1 LKYSDAHPQFSCTI
15 RNTPTNQKHPAHIW
29 NKEID
34 VKWRY
39 GIPIFMVANLTILLV
54 ADISSGVTAKT
65 QIIDETD
72 GTIFDENV
80 ILTVSIVTSISQLW
94 NAGSKALAVF
104 ILLTSLLWPFI
115 KLALTFTAWVL
126 PYRTLKR
133 RERFLEVL
141 DCLDKW
147 SFV

>member
-1 LKYSDAHPQFSCTI
+1 
-15 RNTPTNQKHPAHIW
+15 
-29 NKEID
+29 
-34 VKWRY
+34 
-39 GIPIFMVANLTILLV
+39 MVANLTILLV

-94 NAGSKALAVF
+94 NAGSKALAIF

-115 KLALTFTAWVL
+115 KLALTFAAWVL

-133 RERFLEVL
+133 RELFLEVL

>member
-1 LKYSDAHPQFSCTI
+1 
-15 RNTPTNQKHPAHIW
+15 
-29 NKEID
+29 
-34 VKWRY
+34 
-39 GIPIFMVANLTILLV
+39 MVANLTILLV

-72 GTIFDENV
+72 GSIFDENV

-115 KLALTFTAWVL
+115 KLALTFAAWVL
-126 PYRTLKR
+126 PYRTLRR